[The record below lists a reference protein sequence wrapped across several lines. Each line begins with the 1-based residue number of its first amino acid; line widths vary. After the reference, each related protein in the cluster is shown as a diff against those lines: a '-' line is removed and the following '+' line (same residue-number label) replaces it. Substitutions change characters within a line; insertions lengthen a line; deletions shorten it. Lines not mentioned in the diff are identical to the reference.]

1 MQKSFPIQVS
11 PPWLSAFDYMVF
23 GVDRIL
29 KIITSLDDISQ
40 REERILKDVLKAL
53 RVHDST

>member
-1 MQKSFPIQVS
+1 
-11 PPWLSAFDYMVF
+11 MVF